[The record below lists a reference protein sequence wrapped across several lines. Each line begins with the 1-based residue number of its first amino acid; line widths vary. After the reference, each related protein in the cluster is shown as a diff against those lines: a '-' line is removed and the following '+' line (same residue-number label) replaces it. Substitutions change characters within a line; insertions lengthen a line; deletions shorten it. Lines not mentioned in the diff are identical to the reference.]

1 MDITP
6 KTLPLASVFQIGASN
21 KYIVPVYQRHYSW
34 RAEQIETLF
43 NDIANEDSGYYVG
56 NLLINTEEGHDSI
69 IDGQQRLT
77 TLSMLL
83 LGLYSNMKS
92 IANKPET
99 SEDIKA
105 LLYQD
110 IGDIKRQLLVDS
122 NIETPRLQLLDKDQ
136 EIFKSLLQQLAG
148 QKIAPGYGNYAF
160 FKRYKYI
167 EDNLLSDMT
176 AHQLHDFYQNKLNKI
191 ELLQISVPNL
201 NDAYQVFAS
210 LNSKGVPLTPLDLLK
225 NIYLSKHGDA
235 VKWQKL
241 SDVFVT
247 DNDQP
252 DEQKMTR
259 FVQNN
264 YDAFETESVSSLT
277 KGKIVKS
284 YQRLF
289 DKNGA
294 EYIDKLI
301 ERAKVYMKID
311 TDSPEYTYSLAGLA
325 KLDATTSYPFL
336 LNVLVNQVEYQ
347 IDESQINQVIRMVIN
362 LFIRRNFVLT
372 PKASNLRSAFS
383 GMRKDITDNKFRGE
397 NLVSYIARKINVI
410 MPSNQQFENAL
421 NEGIYDKNVHTT
433 RFLLISL
440 ERKFGNYF
448 HNGNPDSL
456 DDYKGN
462 KLRWSIE
469 HILPQGNLP
478 KYWVDII
485 GAGNESV
492 AEENQRKNVH
502 RLGNLTLTPY
512 NSGLG
517 QKTFQEKLLY
527 KDPSNDAKVGLTL
540 PLFLNDSIQ
549 KNVKEFNIESIE
561 QRNNELIQKVL
572 EIVPSKIEA
581 N

>member
-34 RAEQIETLF
+34 REEQIETLF
-43 NDIANEDSGYYVG
+43 NDIDNEDSGYYVG

-77 TLSMLL
+77 TLSMLM

-92 IANKPET
+92 IANNPET
-99 SEDIKA
+99 SEENKE

-110 IGDIKRQLLVDS
+110 IGDIKRQLLVDGE
-122 NIETPRLQLLDKDQ
+122 IDTPRLQLLDKDQ
-136 EIFKSLLQQLAG
+136 EIFKHLLMQMDG
-148 QKIAPGYGNYAF
+148 KTIAPGYGNYAF

-176 AHQLHDFYQNKLNKI
+176 PQRLHDFYQKKLNKI

-235 VKWQKL
+235 AKWQVL

-247 DNDQP
+247 DNEQP

-301 ERAKVYMKID
+301 KRAEVYMQID
-311 TDSPEYTYSLAGLA
+311 TDNPSYTYSLAGLS

-336 LNVLVNQVEYQ
+336 LNILVNQVEYRL
-347 IDESQINQVIRMVIN
+347 DESQISDVIRMVIN

-372 PKASNLRSAFS
+372 PKASNLRSAFN
-383 GMRKDITDNKFRGE
+383 GMRKDITDNKFKGE
-397 NLVSYIARKINVI
+397 DLVAYIARKINGI
-410 MPSNQQFENAL
+410 MSSDQQFESAL
-421 NEGIYDKNVHTT
+421 NEGIYDKNAHTT

-456 DDYKGN
+456 DDFKGN

-478 KYWVDII
+478 KHWVDII
-485 GAGNESV
+485 GNGDQFV
-492 AEENQRKNVH
+492 AEDNQRKNVH

-517 QKTFQEKLLY
+517 QKTFKEKLSY
-527 KDPSNDAKVGLTL
+527 KDPSNGAKVGLDL
-540 PLFLNDSIQ
+540 KLFLNDSIQ
-549 KNVKEFNIESIE
+549 TDAPDFNIESIE
-561 QRNNELIQKVL
+561 QRNKVLVQKVL
-572 EIVPSKIEA
+572 EMVPSEIEVG
-581 N
+581 